1 MAKRIPYVQ
10 QLERTD
16 CGAACLA
23 MTLSYHGK
31 TVPLRELRQMTGT
44 SRDGVDAY
52 AILRAARSYGLRGR
66 GVTIEPDGLRDL
78 PPGSILHWKF
88 DHFVVFD
95 GVRRGGVDVVDPAQ
109 GRRHISF
116 KEFGKSFTG
125 VAVLLEPSEDFTRAR
140 NRGKRVWRYFF
151 ELLRSQKAMIA
162 RVFTISLVIQL
173 LALAVPILTGV
184 VVDRIVPE
192 GDRDL
197 LGVLSMGFATMVL
210 FHLLASVLRAHLLVY
225 MRTRLD
231 LQMTV
236 GFIDHLV
243 DLPYEFF
250 LQRSPGDLMMRIN
263 SNVTIRETL
272 TAGTLSALLDG
283 AFVFVYLFLLFAQ
296 STSMGTLVLGL
307 ALLQTAILLVSRRP
321 YRRLMSENLEAQAQ
335 SQSYAAQLLT
345 GVETLKVAGAQ
356 HRAVDHWSNLFARE
370 INLSVARGRLS
381 AVVDSFLAALRVASP
396 LAVLGYGAIQVLD
409 GDLSLGTMLAL
420 SALATGFLTPLS
432 TLVTTSQ
439 QLLLLGSYMER
450 INDVL
455 ETAKENTGGLRAAGR
470 LRGGITVESV
480 SFGYGPLSPR
490 VVEDVTL
497 RIEPGQTVGIVGP
510 SGSGKSTLTSVIL
523 GLYRPASGRVTYDGV
538 DLAELDPDSVRRQ
551 IGVVS
556 QHPYLFGIS
565 IRDNIA
571 LTDPSLSLDAVV
583 EAARLA
589 CIHDEVMAMPMGYET
604 LLADGGGSLA
614 GGERQRL
621 ALARALVHRPAIVVL
636 DEATSALDSVTE
648 AKVYQNLKALECTRI
663 IVAHRLSTIL
673 HADLIVVLEHGRLAE
688 QGKHDEL
695 VTLGGRY
702 AELVA
707 AQRGGAR

>member
-1 MAKRIPYVQ
+1 MAKKIPYVQ

-23 MTLSYHGK
+23 MTLAYHGK

-109 GRRHISF
+109 GRRYISF

-140 NRGKRVWRYFF
+140 DRRARVWRYFF

-162 RVFTISLVIQL
+162 RVFTTSLVIQL

-197 LGVLSMGFATMVL
+197 LGVLSMGFAAMVL
-210 FHLLASVLRAHLLVY
+210 FHLLASILRAHLLVY

-296 STSMGTLVLGL
+296 STSMGALVLGL
-307 ALLQTAILLVSRRP
+307 ALFQTAILLVSRRP

-381 AVVDSFLAALRVASP
+381 ALVDSLLAALRVASP

-439 QLLLLGSYMER
+439 QLLVLGSYMER

-455 ETAKENTGGLRAAGR
+455 ETDKENTGGLRAAGR

-523 GLYRPASGRVTYDGV
+523 GLYRPGSGRVTYDGV

-621 ALARALVHRPAIVVL
+621 ALARALVHRPAILVL

-673 HADLIVVLEHGRLAE
+673 HADLIVVLERGRVTE
-688 QGKHDEL
+688 QGKHDDL
-695 VTLGGRY
+695 LTLGGRY